1 MRLKCRKIVIDI
13 AEDSD
18 NMYEEGNI
26 IGVEEDSSA
35 IQENHDELIN
45 ANHNVSE
52 TYERNEGNNGENE
65 INTTTHRYNLRPN
78 RILNYS
84 HKYSFLSVHAS
95 VKQWGDRAKEAI
107 EDELKMLIKE
117 KVFEEVQKPTEA
129 QIKKALMIH
138 CFVIE
143 KRDGRIKAWAGLMGV
158 VNRGIQKK
166 RLTLPP

>member
-78 RILNYS
+78 RSLNYS
-84 HKYSFLSVHAS
+84 
-95 VKQWGDRAKEAI
+95 
-107 EDELKMLIKE
+107 
-117 KVFEEVQKPTEA
+117 
-129 QIKKALMIH
+129 
-138 CFVIE
+138 VIE